1 MYITPYKCIYDC
13 SLRIHSNVTTQP
25 RYQRGPHPLDVD
37 IRWKR
42 DYAQSLDTS
51 SLHRNASTQ
60 RISQRPIG
68 RSDTP
73 SHGLY
78 PTRPQQLYQ
87 PRPFCHTHLT
97 SQAAAQIDVSFDDDH
112 ADSHH
117 QSNCDIQCLAEIV
130 YLSNAFILRA
140 LLSVK

>member
-68 RSDTP
+68 RSDTS
-73 SHGLY
+73 SHSLY
-78 PTRPQQLYQ
+78 LTHSMTSTRPQPKQLRHPVLDRDRLSAQ
-87 PRPFCHTHLT
+87 CRHL
-97 SQAAAQIDVSFDDDH
+97 AR
-112 ADSHH
+112 SHISH
-117 QSNCDIQCLAEIV
+117 MTVKSSPWSVRC
-130 YLSNAFILRA
+130 A
-140 LLSVK
+140 LCIPI